1 MVILRVFSITK
12 LSKGSGSKP
21 SCNEVCRPIVTE
33 TVNGDDVTFELWC
46 LWFGLTFH
54 EALSSWSS
62 ITLMIGISHCE
73 ESSSHCGF
81 LDLHF
86 SSFSICPFIL
96 LFHYYTSDE
105 LKSRIT
111 GYCQFQKC
119 LLSLFRS
126 VPNVFSRWNV
136 STAERPV
143 LYFLLPCWY
152 SCTLQFSI
160 VMPKYATPEEDVY
173 FDKSLKAL
181 IEVDIFFSRHLLWS
195 RHLLQVSLNHLK
207 HFLLQVESS
216 HTLVRPFICA
226 FFF

>member
-1 MVILRVFSITK
+1 
-12 LSKGSGSKP
+12 
-21 SCNEVCRPIVTE
+21 
-33 TVNGDDVTFELWC
+33 
-46 LWFGLTFH
+46 
-54 EALSSWSS
+54 
-62 ITLMIGISHCE
+62 MIGISHCE

-226 FFF
+226 FFFKDLFCLYWTEKVKTEEDMRQRAAGWIRSRPRSAMRHVHPTELNWCPA

>member
-1 MVILRVFSITK
+1 
-12 LSKGSGSKP
+12 
-21 SCNEVCRPIVTE
+21 
-33 TVNGDDVTFELWC
+33 
-46 LWFGLTFH
+46 
-54 EALSSWSS
+54 
-62 ITLMIGISHCE
+62 MIGISHCE

-105 LKSRIT
+105 LKSKIT

-160 VMPKYATPEEDVY
+160 VMSKYATPEEDVY
-173 FDKSLKAL
+173 FNKSLKAL
-181 IEVDIFFSRHLLWS
+181 IEVDIFFSRHHLRS

-226 FFF
+226 FFKDLFWLYWTEKVKTEEDMRQRAAGRIRSRPRSAMRHVHPAELNWCPA